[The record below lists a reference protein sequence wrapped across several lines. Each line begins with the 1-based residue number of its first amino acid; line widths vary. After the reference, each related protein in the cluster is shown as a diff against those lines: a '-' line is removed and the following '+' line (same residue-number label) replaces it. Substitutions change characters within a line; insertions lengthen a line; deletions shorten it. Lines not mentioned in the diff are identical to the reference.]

1 MKHAF
6 GFWLSGVCSM
16 AGAFL
21 FVEGSLPLA
30 VFFLLWGV
38 IPIAWEVYDW
48 RRDQAA
54 GNDS

>member
-1 MKHAF
+1 VKHAF